1 MRIIEPCDDCNATRE
16 APAHR
21 LFNPACLHCGA
32 RLIQQLGKLPRPRDE
47 ITARRR
53 KVLADWVAYGHAEAD
68 LRELAKGALALAPEP
83 EKRGRA

>member
-1 MRIIEPCDDCNATRE
+1 MYPYFDVK
-16 APAHR
+16 
-21 LFNPACLHCGA
+21 CLHCGA
-32 RLIQQLGKLPRPRDE
+32 RLIQRLGKLPRPRDE

-68 LRELAKGALALAPEP
+68 LRELTKGALALAPEP